1 MDKELYKYS
10 DKHILIE
17 TMSDTKLEHWGY
29 AFFMVLGAI
38 ILFSLFSYLKK
49 NKKVIEF
56 LNFIK
61 TNKKFKKLFFT
72 VLISVFIIHIFL
84 K

>member
-10 DKHILIE
+10 DKHIFIE
-17 TMSDTKLEHWGY
+17 TMSDSKLEHWGY

-38 ILFSLFSYLKK
+38 ILFSLFTYLKK
-49 NKKVIEF
+49 NKKVIEAV
-56 LNFIK
+56 NFIK
-61 TNKKFKKLFFT
+61 TNKLLFFT
-72 VLISVFIIHIFL
+72 AFISVFIIYSLL